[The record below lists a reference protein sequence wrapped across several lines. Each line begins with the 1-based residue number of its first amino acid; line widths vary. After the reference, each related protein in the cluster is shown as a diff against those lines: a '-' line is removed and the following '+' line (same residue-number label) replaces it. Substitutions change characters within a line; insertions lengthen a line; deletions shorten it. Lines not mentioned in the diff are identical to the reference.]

1 MIIALFLSCAVVA
14 TQVSIAKVQQTSP
27 IIQPQNLLLSQSLR
41 SSTSLQWPACPVAS
55 RRRGSKCIGAWG
67 VDPPQQPS
75 SSPRKQIY
83 SPAKLNK
90 HQTSPPVPP
99 DLSNL
104 DLASPSAAWP
114 TPTPPPFCPS
124 PAWSRA
130 ITITST
136 LLPTYPSSAKSNH
149 VTISISF
156 PSICQLSCHLISPS
170 SWLTSEEQNS
180 LIRALLGNRNQ
191 QGKGIKCL
199 VWNKGSSL
207 LQNKHL
213 EI

>member
-1 MIIALFLSCAVVA
+1 MH
-14 TQVSIAKVQQTSP
+14 
-27 IIQPQNLLLSQSLR
+27 
-41 SSTSLQWPACPVAS
+41 
-55 RRRGSKCIGAWG
+55 RGQG
-67 VDPPQQPS
+67 VDPPQQVTHCSCTSNRRQNASIFSFYTQPS

-83 SPAKLNK
+83 SPAKLSN
-90 HQTSPPVPP
+90 HQTSPTVPP
-99 DLSNL
+99 YLSNL
-104 DLASPSAAWP
+104 DLASHSAAWP
-114 TPTPPPFCPS
+114 TPSPPPSCPS

-180 LIRALLGNRNQ
+180 LIRALLGNINQ
-191 QGKGIKCL
+191 Q
-199 VWNKGSSL
+199 
-207 LQNKHL
+207 
-213 EI
+213 